1 MIIELT
7 EDLSWRDG
15 VKAKKGSHLKAEW
28 SVPRACFIL
37 IAKGYEGLYVH
48 ESQCVMIKETP
59 SEDTNAVED
68 WEKTANNSTDK
79 HMGGILHM
87 IDKQQNKD
95 PNKYAYTPKTY
106 ENGTM
111 DHYLLMESLPKQPSS
126 PIDHAIKKLTFA
138 GTRGVKDEVQDL
150 EEALQ
155 SINKRINY
163 LTRARDGEWA
173 K

>member
-1 MIIELT
+1 MIIELIRDIKVQYGISEFDTLT
-7 EDLSWRDG
+7 E
-15 VKAKKGSHLKAEW
+15 GSHYKAVKHDQW
-28 SVPRACFIL
+28 YYRV
-37 IAKGYEGLYVH
+37 KH
-48 ESQCVMIKETP
+48 EKVIHYIHKSDCIEVKETP
-59 SEDTNAVED
+59 EIELDPSKDPNAVMKKASETISNAFT
-68 WEKTANNSTDK
+68 EKK
-79 HMGGILHM
+79 
-87 IDKQQNKD
+87 QNKD